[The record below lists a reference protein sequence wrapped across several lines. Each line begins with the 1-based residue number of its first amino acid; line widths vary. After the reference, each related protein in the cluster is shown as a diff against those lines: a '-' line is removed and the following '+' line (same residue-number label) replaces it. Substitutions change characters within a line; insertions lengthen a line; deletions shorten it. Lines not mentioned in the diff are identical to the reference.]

1 MKARTPR
8 ASVALLDKAFNRGD
22 LQSVLD
28 FYEKKAVVVVKPCR
42 LARGHSQIS
51 YYDDEAGKTSPVTH
65 GPGLSRRTLPF
76 AKQLRQALMIFS
88 MHRHAYLVPRSLL
101 ISSSPKV
108 C

>member
-8 ASVALLDKAFNRGD
+8 AAVALLDKDFNRGD

-51 YYDDEAGKTSPVTH
+51 YYDE
-65 GPGLSRRTLPF
+65 
-76 AKQLRQALMIFS
+76 
-88 MHRHAYLVPRSLL
+88 
-101 ISSSPKV
+101 
-108 C
+108 